1 MSEPFEPRAGMFVAR
16 YRRYWNSDVLINHV
30 LVERVTPQTAL
41 AGGVRYRRPKPR
53 PNADLTRW
61 SDGRGWAACAI
72 GPALEPQ
79 EKLRAEHEARL
90 ESARLWVVRRQIER
104 ALESADM
111 AQLREVAQLL
121 GVEVSDG

>member
-1 MSEPFEPRAGMFVAR
+1 MSEPFEPREGMFVAR
-16 YRRYWNSDVLINHV
+16 YRREFSGERWVGHV
-30 LVERVTPQTAL
+30 IVKRVTPQTAV
-41 AGGVRYRRPKPR
+41 ADGVRYRRPKPR

-61 SDGRGWAACAI
+61 SDGRGWADCAI

-111 AQLREVAQLL
+111 AKLLEVAQLL